1 MDHLFVTINEISK
14 GDQVL
19 GAQLIPK
26 LQKACVKWLK
36 VNGVEEEWDCN
47 GSSSG
52 S

>member
-36 VNGVEEEWDCN
+36 VNGVEEEAQ
-47 GSSSG
+47 
-52 S
+52 